1 MKKKCFR
8 GIAAV
13 LMAVMIFPT
22 GVFAK
27 EGQITY
33 SNKKEKVDVN
43 LKTALEDHVL
53 NYDEALAKGLDNN
66 TSIQTLEDNV
76 ELMEDSKQ
84 KLMQTVDY
92 IAVPDDTTIIATL
105 PTVSLSALNSINSL
119 DTNLQ
124 NSKYN
129 KEIIEISTE
138 YMVKNYFIQ
147 IKKAE
152 DQLELAKQSLSV
164 AEESYEQSRVKNE
177 LGMLSD
183 VDLATAKDKLEQS
196 KKAVE
201 SLELSI
207 QSLYVGLNNLL
218 GFDTAERYT
227 IEYTADTEPVSVEA
241 GIESYVTRKL
251 STDPYIKI
259 QEANA
264 ESAKFGVNAYAYDGA
279 SESYMSKEVKMK
291 TAERTL
297 KDTSDSMREK
307 IRSTYN
313 SLQQLEANRIS
324 LETALSTAQRNYDTA
339 KKNFE
344 IGNTTQ
350 LAVDQA
356 ALAVKQAETNILTND
371 FNYDT
376 AKFTFENPSM
386 LVMSG
391 SSAS

>member
-1 MKKKCFR
+1 MLFR
-8 GIAAV
+8 
-13 LMAVMIFPT
+13 
-22 GVFAK
+22 
-27 EGQITY
+27 
-33 SNKKEKVDVN
+33 S
-43 LKTALEDHVL
+43 
-53 NYDEALAKGLDNN
+53 
-66 TSIQTLEDNV
+66 
-76 ELMEDSKQ
+76 EDSKQ

-241 GIESYVTRKL
+241 GI
-251 STDPYIKI
+251 
-259 QEANA
+259 
-264 ESAKFGVNAYAYDGA
+264 
-279 SESYMSKEVKMK
+279 
-291 TAERTL
+291 
-297 KDTSDSMREK
+297 
-307 IRSTYN
+307 
-313 SLQQLEANRIS
+313 
-324 LETALSTAQRNYDTA
+324 
-339 KKNFE
+339 
-344 IGNTTQ
+344 
-350 LAVDQA
+350 
-356 ALAVKQAETNILTND
+356 
-371 FNYDT
+371 
-376 AKFTFENPSM
+376 
-386 LVMSG
+386 
-391 SSAS
+391 